1 MEKKRS
7 PKRLFVGTVCTC
19 TLSVCCRMGSRRN
32 HKQFCTPSDPHRET
46 MRTKTRA
53 QRPST
58 LRWFTTST
66 ETKRHTEVEPD
77 TDSEDSMDRDEVI
90 SVQEA
95 RAATTAAETTGT
107 AEPRTSLSWTQLV
120 LVALSFHPL
129 SPVPHIACPSTVQHL
144 ASLG

>member
-1 MEKKRS
+1 MC
-7 PKRLFVGTVCTC
+7 PPAAAYGDPP
-19 TLSVCCRMGSRRN
+19 
-32 HKQFCTPSDPHRET
+32 TPSDPHRET

-77 TDSEDSMDRDEVI
+77 TDSEDSIDVDRDEVI
-90 SVQEA
+90 SVPEA

-129 SPVPHIACPSTVQHL
+129 SPVPHIACPSTIQHL
-144 ASLG
+144 ASLD

>member
-1 MEKKRS
+1 
-7 PKRLFVGTVCTC
+7 
-19 TLSVCCRMGSRRN
+19 
-32 HKQFCTPSDPHRET
+32 

-58 LRWFTTST
+58 LGWLPTTST

-129 SPVPHIACPSTVQHL
+129 SPVACPYL
-144 ASLG
+144 WL

>member
-1 MEKKRS
+1 
-7 PKRLFVGTVCTC
+7 
-19 TLSVCCRMGSRRN
+19 
-32 HKQFCTPSDPHRET
+32 

-58 LRWFTTST
+58 LGWLPTTST

-77 TDSEDSMDRDEVI
+77 TDSEDSIDVGRDEVI
-90 SVQEA
+90 CLSVQEA
-95 RAATTAAETTGT
+95 RAATTAAETAGA

>member
-1 MEKKRS
+1 
-7 PKRLFVGTVCTC
+7 
-19 TLSVCCRMGSRRN
+19 
-32 HKQFCTPSDPHRET
+32 

-58 LRWFTTST
+58 LGWLPTTST

-77 TDSEDSMDRDEVI
+77 TDSEDSIDVDRDEVI

-95 RAATTAAETTGT
+95 RAAVTAAETTGT

-129 SPVPHIACPSTVQHL
+129 SPVACPYPWL
-144 ASLG
+144 

>member
-1 MEKKRS
+1 
-7 PKRLFVGTVCTC
+7 
-19 TLSVCCRMGSRRN
+19 
-32 HKQFCTPSDPHRET
+32 
-46 MRTKTRA
+46 MRTKVRA
-53 QRPST
+53 QR
-58 LRWFTTST
+58 T
-66 ETKRHTEVEPD
+66 ETKRSSGCWSRGLKSAKTRPNKEPQVEPD
-77 TDSEDSMDRDEVI
+77 TDSEDSIDVDRDEVI

-107 AEPRTSLSWTQLV
+107 AEPRTSLSWKQLV

>member
-1 MEKKRS
+1 M
-7 PKRLFVGTVCTC
+7 RLHFVGLLQDGNYDETT
-19 TLSVCCRMGSRRN
+19 S
-32 HKQFCTPSDPHRET
+32 KQFCTPSDPHRET

-77 TDSEDSMDRDEVI
+77 TDSEDSIDVDRDEVI

>member
-1 MEKKRS
+1 
-7 PKRLFVGTVCTC
+7 
-19 TLSVCCRMGSRRN
+19 
-32 HKQFCTPSDPHRET
+32 

-58 LRWFTTST
+58 LGWLPTTST

-95 RAATTAAETTGT
+95 RAATTAAETAGA